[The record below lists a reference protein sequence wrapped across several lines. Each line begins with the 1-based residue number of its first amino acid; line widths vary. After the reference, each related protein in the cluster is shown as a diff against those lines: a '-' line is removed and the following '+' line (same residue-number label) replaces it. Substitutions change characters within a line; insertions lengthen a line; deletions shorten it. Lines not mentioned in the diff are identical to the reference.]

1 MLIKRIDEVPAVP
14 VEMDGAKDVSVR
26 VLFGPDDAAPTFAM
40 RVFDLDKSGHTPYH
54 SHPFEHE
61 VIVLGGEI
69 IAVTETAETP
79 LTAGDVVMMMPDET
93 HQFRN
98 ASNTDKARMVC
109 LVPIQYQK

>member
-40 RVFDLDKSGHTPYH
+40 RVFDLDASGHTPYH

-61 VIVLGGEI
+61 VIVLNGEI
-69 IAVTETAETP
+69 IAVTETAETL
-79 LTAGDVVMMMPDET
+79 LTQGDVVMMMPDET

-98 ASNTDKARMVC
+98 ASNTDKAQMVC